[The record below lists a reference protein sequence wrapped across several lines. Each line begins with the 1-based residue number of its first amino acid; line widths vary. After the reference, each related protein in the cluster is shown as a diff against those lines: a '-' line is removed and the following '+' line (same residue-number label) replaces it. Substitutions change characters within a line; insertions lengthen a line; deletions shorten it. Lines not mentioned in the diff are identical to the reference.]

1 MKLLR
6 IASWVVVVLAIA
18 AILSADLLAPAG
30 YAEQFRDYPSAAPSS
45 RFPLGTDELGR
56 DRLSRLMHGTRVS
69 LLLAPA
75 AAAIATV
82 LALITGIAA
91 AWHTRIIEPAI
102 LGFTDVLA
110 SIPTL
115 FLLLSARAALPL
127 DIAPVTSVCL
137 TFALLGFLG
146 WTNASRVVRAA
157 VVNVR
162 KSSWILQA
170 RATGVSPLRILLRQ
184 VVPSLLPVASA
195 VFWTSIPIFLIAEA
209 NLGLLGLGVTE
220 PLPSLGSLLAEL
232 QNFYNLTSA
241 PWRLAPAVVLVTIIT
256 AVQVVVGSA
265 KEQR

>member
-1 MKLLR
+1 
-6 IASWVVVVLAIA
+6 
-18 AILSADLLAPAG
+18 
-30 YAEQFRDYPSAAPSS
+30 
-45 RFPLGTDELGR
+45 
-56 DRLSRLMHGTRVS
+56 
-69 LLLAPA
+69 
-75 AAAIATV
+75 
-82 LALITGIAA
+82 
-91 AWHTRIIEPAI
+91 
-102 LGFTDVLA
+102 
-110 SIPTL
+110 
-115 FLLLSARAALPL
+115 
-127 DIAPVTSVCL
+127 
-137 TFALLGFLG
+137 
-146 WTNASRVVRAA
+146 
-157 VVNVR
+157 VR